1 MINKARIIPKKF
13 FILVFLNYQFIFE
26 ILIWAIPM
34 MMHFKNYG
42 CFKIIAIFD
51 LVVLLIL
58 VTALLP
64 DKNST
69 QYNIN
74 DDNDHSNNISSK

>member
-1 MINKARIIPKKF
+1 
-13 FILVFLNYQFIFE
+13 
-26 ILIWAIPM
+26 M

-42 CFKIIAIFD
+42 CFKIIAIFH